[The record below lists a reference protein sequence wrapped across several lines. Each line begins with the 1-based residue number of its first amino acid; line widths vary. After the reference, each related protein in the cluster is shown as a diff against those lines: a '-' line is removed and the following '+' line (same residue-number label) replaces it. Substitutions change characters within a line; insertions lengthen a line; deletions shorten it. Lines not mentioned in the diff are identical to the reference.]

1 MFTADD
7 LGKLI
12 LLSYW
17 GPMLLLMVFALWA
30 VWKWLPVGKAAK
42 AVAALAVLVAVPAL
56 FILPLLQVVKAD
68 KKKEDEYQQRYQ
80 AAKAVFDRQCQT
92 AGEKIYRTVDNVEGI
107 MLLRVREKYT
117 DGKGRDPMWDDA
129 AAKSGSYPTDGEGKH
144 YINRFLQ
151 YSTGVEGGGLAFKE
165 NLLPN
170 SKYLPRYRYVDVLQP
185 DGQSV
190 IRYRGDWNVSSKPLD
205 EEANPKQPARYAFT
219 YENNV
224 DPELRKLWI
233 AGTTLK
239 VLDLKTG
246 ELLAEKTIY
255 AFEPKL
261 GYGADFAA
269 RAPWSR
275 AVKCPD
281 EGSLQISRFFVE
293 RVLKPKPDTQ
303 QASGS
308 AKP

>member
-1 MFTADD
+1 MFTTDD

-17 GPMLLLMVFALWA
+17 GPMLLLMAFALWA
-30 VWKWLPVGKAAK
+30 VWKWLPFGKAAK

-92 AGEKIYRTVDNVEGI
+92 AGEKIYRTVDNVEGM
-107 MLLRVREKYT
+107 MLLKVREKYT

-129 AAKSGSYPTDGEGKH
+129 AARSGSDPKDSSDQY
-144 YINRFLQ
+144 YINSFLQ
-151 YSTGVEGGGLAFKE
+151 FSTGVEGGGGLAFE
-165 NLLPN
+165 GNLLPT

-185 DGQSV
+185 DGKS
-190 IRYRGDWNVSSKPLD
+190 ITRYRGGWNINRKPLA

-224 DPELRKLWI
+224 DPELRKIWI

-255 AFEPKL
+255 AFEPSL
-261 GYGADFAA
+261 GYGADFSSQP
-269 RAPWSR
+269 PWVR

-281 EGSLQISRFFVE
+281 DENLQISRFFVE
-293 RVLKPKPDTQ
+293 RVLKPKPD
-303 QASGS
+303 
-308 AKP
+308 

>member
-17 GPMLLLMVFALWA
+17 GPMLLLMAFALWV
-30 VWKWLPVGKAAK
+30 VWKWLPFGKAAK
-42 AVAALAVLVAVPAL
+42 AVSVLAVLVAVPAL

-68 KKKEDEYQQRYQ
+68 KKKEDEYQRRYQ
-80 AAKAVFDRQCQT
+80 AAKAVFDRQCQN

-107 MLLRVREKYT
+107 MLLRVREEYS
-117 DGKGRDPMWDDA
+117 DGKARDPMWDDA
-129 AAKSGSYPTDGEGKH
+129 AALSGSFPTDGVEEY
-144 YINRFLQ
+144 YINDFLQ
-151 YSTGVEGGGLAFKE
+151 FSTGRGLAVEG
-165 NLLPN
+165 NLLPHN
-170 SKYLPRYRYVDVLQP
+170 KYLPRYRYVDVLQP
-185 DGQSV
+185 DGKSV
-190 IRYRGDWNVSSKPLD
+190 IRYRGGWDIGKKPLNK
-205 EEANPKQPARYAFT
+205 ETNPKQPARYAFT

-246 ELLAEKTIY
+246 ELLAEKTVY
-255 AFEPKL
+255 AFETKF
-261 GYGADFAA
+261 GGTANHTT
-269 RAPWSR
+269 PWSL
-275 AVKCPD
+275 AIKCPSD
-281 EGSLQISRFFVE
+281 RSLQLSRYFVE
-293 RVLKPKPDTQ
+293 RVLKPKADTQ

>member
-1 MFTADD
+1 MFTTDD

-17 GPMLLLMVFALWA
+17 GPMLLLMGFLLRL
-30 VWKWLPVGKAAK
+30 VWKKLPFGKGGK
-42 AVAALAVLVAVPAL
+42 VVSVLAVLVAVPAL
-56 FILPLLQVVKAD
+56 FILPLLQEIQ
-68 KKKEDEYQQRYQ
+68 KEKRKEEEYQRRYQ

-92 AGEKIYRTVDNVEGI
+92 AGEKIYRTVNNVEGL

-129 AAKSGSYPTDGEGKH
+129 AARSGPYPDDGELFD
-144 YINRFLQ
+144 YISTFLE
-151 YSTGVEGGGLAFKE
+151 YSEGIEHGGGLTYKPM
-165 NLLPN
+165 PN
-170 SKYLPRYRYVDVLQP
+170 KTYLPRYQYVDVLQP
-185 DGQSV
+185 DGKSI
-190 IRYRGDWNVSSKPLD
+190 IRYRGGWDIGRKPLD
-205 EEANPKQPARYAFT
+205 EEANPKRPARYAFT

-224 DPELRKLWI
+224 DPELRKIWI

-255 AFEPKL
+255 AFEPSL
-261 GYGADFAA
+261 GYGAKFASQ
-269 RAPWSR
+269 APWSR

-281 EGSLQISRFFVE
+281 DENLQLSRFFVE
-293 RVLKPKPDTQ
+293 RVLKPKPD
-303 QASGS
+303 
-308 AKP
+308 

>member
-17 GPMLLLMVFALWA
+17 GPMLLLMAFALWA
-30 VWKWLPVGKAAK
+30 VWKWLPFGKAAK

-80 AAKAVFDRQCQT
+80 AAKAVFDRQCQN

-107 MLLRVREKYT
+107 MLLRVREKYLNKN
-117 DGKGRDPMWDDA
+117 GYDPMWDDA
-129 AAKSGSYPTDGEGKH
+129 AALSGSFPTDGVEEY
-144 YINRFLQ
+144 YINDFLQ
-151 YSTGVEGGGLAFKE
+151 FSTGRGLAVEG
-165 NLLPN
+165 NLLPHN
-170 SKYLPRYRYVDVLQP
+170 KYLPRYRYVDVLQP
-185 DGQSV
+185 DGKSV
-190 IRYRGDWNVSSKPLD
+190 IRYRGGWDIGRKPLN

-246 ELLAEKTIY
+246 ELLAEKTVY
-255 AFEPKL
+255 AFETKF
-261 GYGADFAA
+261 GGTANHTT
-269 RAPWSR
+269 PWSL
-275 AVKCPD
+275 AIKCPSD
-281 EGSLQISRFFVE
+281 RSLQLSRYFVE

-303 QASGS
+303 QTNGS

>member
-17 GPMLLLMVFALWA
+17 GPMLLLMAFALWA
-30 VWKWLPVGKAAK
+30 VWKWLPFGKAAK
-42 AVAALAVLVAVPAL
+42 AVSALAVLVAVPAL
-56 FILPLLQVVKAD
+56 FILPLFQVVKAD
-68 KKKEDEYQQRYQ
+68 KKKEDAYQQRYQ
-80 AAKAVFDRQCQT
+80 AAKAVFDRQCQN

-107 MLLRVREKYT
+107 MLLRVREKYLNKN
-117 DGKGRDPMWDDA
+117 GYDPMWDDA
-129 AAKSGSYPTDGEGKH
+129 AALSGSYPTDGVEKY
-144 YINRFLQ
+144 YINNFLQ
-151 YSTGVEGGGLAFKE
+151 FSTGAEGGGGLAVEE

-170 SKYLPRYRYVDVLQP
+170 SKYLPRYRYVDVLQS
-185 DGQSV
+185 DGKSV
-190 IRYRGDWNVSSKPLD
+190 IRYRGGWNVNRKPLA

-246 ELLAEKTIY
+246 ELLAEKKVY
-255 AFEPKL
+255 AFETKF
-261 GYGADFAA
+261 GGTANHTT
-269 RAPWSR
+269 PWSL
-275 AVKCPD
+275 AIKCPD
-281 EGSLQISRFFVE
+281 DENLQISRFFVE
-293 RVLKPKPDTQ
+293 RVLKPKPDTK
-303 QASGS
+303 QANSS